1 MDKLI
6 GDLGGHPLTQ
16 QNHVNKTS
24 IRSMEKSTSIRKEKY
39 VTGKILKNIYVCMH
53 FYSHI
58 NLCIYMYISLY
69 VCVYIS
75 ICIYLITKV
84 ACLIQILCA
93 DEISQVRLY

>member
-6 GDLGGHPLTQ
+6 GYLGGHPLTQ

-39 VTGKILKNIYVCMH
+39 ITSKILKNIYVCFH

-58 NLCIYMYISLY
+58 HLCIYIYLY

-84 ACLIQILCA
+84 ACLIQVLCA